1 MPVNLF
7 EPRTMIKFVER
18 MPKATTFLRDTF
30 FTRREFSET
39 NVIDMDI
46 KKGGLKVAP
55 FVSEKIGGKVVEN
68 SGFRTETFRP
78 PLVAPLKI
86 TTAADIQM
94 RSMGENIYSNKTA
107 DERAAAKLSDDLQD
121 LDNMVTRR
129 EEVMCAQAIFD
140 GEIEVKG
147 DGVDYV
153 IQFGFQNTET
163 LSGEDLWSAST
174 STKLEDLKRWRR
186 HVQQTG
192 FVNTD
197 YVLMATDVADELLK
211 DEEVQK
217 LLNIRNL
224 NIGQIDV
231 KELPNGVSYLGF
243 LAEVGHL
250 YTYNAYYYDE
260 VTKTTK
266 PMVPNGQLA
275 LLSSE
280 VDNAMAYAAI
290 TIIKDSD
297 FSTYVMDR
305 VPKTWT
311 ENNPDRKML
320 QLLSKPLP
328 IPVEINSWFVAKV
341 L

>member
-1 MPVNLF
+1 MAVDLF
-7 EPRTMIKFVER
+7 EPRTMIQFVHR

-30 FTRREFSET
+30 FTRRALSET
-39 NVIDMDI
+39 NVIEMDI

-78 PLVAPLKI
+78 QLVAPLKV
-86 TTAADIQM
+86 TTAEDIQK
-94 RSMGENIYSNKTA
+94 RGMGEHIYSNKTA
-107 DERAAAKLSDDLQD
+107 DERAAAKLNDDLQD
-121 LDNMVTRR
+121 LDEMITRR
-129 EEVMCAQAIFD
+129 EELMCAQAIFE
-140 GEIEVKG
+140 GEIEIKG
-147 DGVDYV
+147 DGIDRI
-153 IQFGFQNTET
+153 IQFGFENKEA
-163 LSGEDLWSAST
+163 LAGIHLWNLET
-174 STKLEDLKRWRR
+174 STKYDDLKRWRR
-186 HVQQTG
+186 TVQQTG

-197 YVLMATDVADELLK
+197 YVIMATDVADEFLK
-211 DEEVQK
+211 DKEIK
-217 LLNIRNL
+217 DLLNIRNL
-224 NIGQIDV
+224 SIGQIDV
-231 KELPNGVSYLGF
+231 KELPGGVTYLGF

-250 YTYNAYYYDE
+250 YSYNAHYYDE
-260 VTKTTK
+260 KTKETK
-266 PMVPNGQLA
+266 PLVPAGHLA

-280 VDNAMAYAAI
+280 VVNTMAYAAI

-297 FSTYVMDR
+297 FTTFVTER

-320 QLLSKPLP
+320 QLQSKPLP